1 MAQVRRS
8 AYREAAGAAFQGRT
22 ERTPWEQRIVARQ
35 QAVRSLYLT
44 QARLLARSSDPADR
58 NLGAKV
64 EAFVRSMPQPDTQRL
79 ALARELRAANARLGR
94 SSAEPGRDRGR

>member
-8 AYREAAGAAFQGRT
+8 AYREAAGTAFQGQT
-22 ERTPWEQRIVARQ
+22 ERTPWDQRIVARQ

-44 QARLLARSSDPADR
+44 QARLLGRSGDPADR
-58 NLGAKV
+58 ALGAKV
-64 EAFVRSMPQPDTQRL
+64 EAFVLSMPQPDTQRL

-94 SSAEPGRDRGR
+94 NNPETGKDRGR